1 MKVELHFNPNCPSE
15 LYEWK
20 IIQHKKTIGYLQIG
34 NWGMAVNWIAFADG
48 YEWPKVNN
56 IQSATK
62 ALQEYFDWR
71 WNRGSLNYPVQVM

>member
-20 IIQHKKTIGYLQIG
+20 IIQHKQTIGYLQIG

-71 WNRGSLNYPVQVM
+71 WDRGSLNSPVEVV

>member
-1 MKVELHFNPNCPSE
+1 
-15 LYEWK
+15 
-20 IIQHKKTIGYLQIG
+20 
-34 NWGMAVNWIAFADG
+34 MAVNWIAFADG

-71 WNRGSLNYPVQVM
+71 WDRGSLNSPVEVV